1 MEMFGVFIVS
11 KGKCDWVWH
20 VQPQVDLSMIP
31 KLFNLRNFSLEIR
44 CIPSFIVVR
53 NGFTSVAIPWNEIV
67 PFLKQSCNFYLST
80 FFPIALK
87 LSAFIL
93 AHIFS
98 ILCHCHFNS
107 GCINYKKTTDGKK
120 CTRQFT
126 KSMIVHKTA
135 LRMATIECIQQ
146 FQIR

>member
-53 NGFTSVAIPWNEIV
+53 NGFTSVAIPCNEIV

-87 LSAFIL
+87 LSLLSFSHISFPFFVTVIL
-93 AHIFS
+93 IPVVLTIKRPRMGKNVRAS
-98 ILCHCHFNS
+98 SQNQWLCIKQH
-107 GCINYKKTTDGKK
+107 
-120 CTRQFT
+120 
-126 KSMIVHKTA
+126 
-135 LRMATIECIQQ
+135 
-146 FQIR
+146 